1 MAWASILTV
10 RVHPYTLEQVI
21 SKFEGE
27 HAIMRATRLLLGLGI
42 FIVTICSY
50 PATAQGRP
58 DAAPAFD
65 LKEHYTKYEAYIPMR
80 DGKKLFTSIY
90 VPKDT
95 SHPYPFLMTRTPY
108 SVSPYGVDQFRR
120 RLGPS
125 DDFDKAGYIF
135 VFQDVR
141 GRYLSEGPFV
151 EMHPHIDQPKSKT
164 DVDEST
170 DTYDTVEWLLKN
182 VANNNGRVGIW
193 GISYPGF
200 YT

>member
-1 MAWASILTV
+1 MNAPVALICLPEKSGA
-10 RVHPYTLEQVI
+10 PSSSFQQN
-21 SKFEGE
+21 
-27 HAIMRATRLLLGLGI
+27 AGLCETGNRRSRKPI
-42 FIVTICSY
+42 FVLCA
-50 PATAQGRP
+50 ATAQGRP

-125 DDFDKAGYIF
+125 DDFDKAGYI
-135 VFQDVR
+135 
-141 GRYLSEGPFV
+141 
-151 EMHPHIDQPKSKT
+151 
-164 DVDEST
+164 
-170 DTYDTVEWLLKN
+170 
-182 VANNNGRVGIW
+182 
-193 GISYPGF
+193 
-200 YT
+200 